1 MPQETNLNVAPYFD
15 DFDPESN
22 YNKVLFKPAY
32 PVQARELNSL
42 QSILQDQIE
51 SMGDNLFKE
60 GAMIIPGQLTYN
72 DQFHCVQIQDEF
84 LGVPVSLYLDQLV
97 GKTITGRDSGVTAT
111 VVTYITN
118 EQSVRNTYTL
128 YVNYIES
135 ADDNSTEQF
144 SDNEVLVVEE
154 SIEYLTTFIASNE
167 GFATTLATESA
178 QIGSAFILNNGVYYL
193 RGHFVNVEDQILILD
208 QYSTDS
214 SYRVGLLVKEEIVSS
229 DVDPNLNDNAQG
241 FSNFTAPGADRLKI
255 TATLAKKNPDDFDD
269 QGFVQLADLSQGEIR
284 DIVLTTKYNAIG
296 DEMAK
301 RTFDESGNYYIKEFV
316 TTCRESLNNFEG
328 NRGIFNPGQTTARGS
343 TPSDDLMV
351 YKVSPGKAYVRG
363 YEVNKRSSTL
373 LDVAKPRTTRLIKN
387 QGINFGFG
395 PTFAVN
401 RVYGQPTIGIN
412 TSTTISLR
420 DQRVGSDQ
428 TVAPGTEIGK
438 ARLYDFALESGFYNN
453 TNANTNQ
460 WDLTLWDVNTYTT
473 VDFNVPATL
482 TIPVHV
488 KGESSGAKAFL
499 KDSITSASSMTLY
512 DVQGDFLLGERLEF
526 DGILDDSRFVT
537 GTRKYGVSD
546 VKSVHSVVA
555 GINTFTADIVQ
566 ERLLRF
572 DNSSITASSL
582 GVSTIT
588 SPALGGRSWV
598 GLATVGNLVRYSR
611 SGLSDKTLNRIT
623 EVTTS
628 QLTVQAVENV
638 TGICNGGLPS
648 AVTEIT
654 DLEIVGTKF
663 RGTGGSGNQS
673 STSTIYSVFPKRNIE
688 SVDLDNANIVVRQK
702 FDVAIDATGKTNLI
716 NVDQPNLEVFLPFD
730 EERYTLVK
738 SNGTTEI
745 LTEDKFTFSNGS
757 ASLTIN
763 GLSGADPNCLLT
775 ATIRKSNVTS
785 KVKSKNIS
793 NSLLVRF
800 SAEPASG
807 TNVGTADTTL
817 DDGLRYGN
825 FPYGTRVQD
834 EEICLNVPDVIRVF
848 GVFESENTSD
858 PEAPNMT
865 TSNMNGPTASTNDII
880 IGESVTGQRSGAKA
894 IYINRK
900 SDTSINFVYL
910 NETTFESGET
920 INFSESGV
928 SATAADVKI
937 GSINRTQNYQFIDGQ
952 RGGFYDYARL
962 VRRGDASAP
971 TRKLMI
977 YFSNA
982 FYNTADDGD
991 ITTVNSYD
999 ALDYGV
1005 DIAKVDGVRLTDII
1019 DARPRVSDY
1028 EVVEGGRSPFEFNG
1042 RVFDGGQ
1049 HSSKRIVAQD
1059 ESITVDYNY
1068 YLPRADRIYLDQNG
1082 VFNVKKGSP
1091 DDIPHLPTSVSNGVN
1106 IANVFLPA
1114 YLYNVNN
1121 AKVSFIDHKRYQM
1134 SDISKLETRIK
1145 NLEYYSS
1152 LNLLEQ
1158 STFNTFVPDTNG
1170 LNRFKS
1176 GIYVDNFTSMQP
1188 QDTSIGIK
1196 NSLDVKKKIL
1206 RPAHYTTAFNLQL
1219 GSSAIPGIGS
1229 TTDANAD
1236 SRFADVAGIGIRRS
1250 GNIVTLDWQDTSWLA
1265 QPFATRVQS
1274 VTPFL
1279 NTFYAGNIELD
1290 PTADIWIDTNRLEPR
1305 NVTMEGTFQGIAEA
1319 LGADITSQEDGTRV
1333 GVTPVMWDSWETTGV
1348 NISMNSDTR
1357 TQQLQAAADDRGVSV
1372 EELASGEPP
1381 PRWGLDIGQSTVD
1394 STFVSS
1400 TISLD
1405 QTRSGT
1411 QQTINEVINTES
1423 LGENIVSR
1431 DIIHFMRSRN
1441 VSFTGTRLKP
1451 YTQVYA
1457 FFDGVDVTRFCVPK
1471 LIQITMQEG
1480 SFQVGETVRGRM
1492 VTRSNEVRIQPIL
1505 NSPAIEFRL
1514 ATPNHKYGPYNDPS
1528 DFYDS
1533 DPYAKGASVPES
1545 YSEASSLLNVD
1556 EFTLQSEEFPEFAG
1570 YIQTGMILIGQS
1582 SGAVAVVSDLKHVTD
1597 RVGTIIGSFRV
1608 PNGNNLSNPTFETGR
1623 NTFKLTSSPINSR
1636 IKGTATT
1643 SAEEIFY
1650 SQGDVDNT
1658 QETTLS
1664 LRNAS
1669 VVTDQ
1674 LDNEVRTLTD
1684 ETGEV
1689 LVETDVNV
1697 VSLPRPRP
1705 VHHGDPL
1712 AQTFKVDD
1720 PTGIFVTKCDIF
1732 FQSKSDNLPI
1742 AMEIRETTMGTPNDI
1757 ILPFSHVV
1765 KDPKDID
1772 ISQDG
1777 KVATT
1782 FEYSG
1787 PVYLKGNTE
1796 YAIVLL
1802 SNSTDYN
1809 VWISRLGEPE
1819 ISTAGQEAGQ
1829 ILVTTQPLMGSLF
1842 KSQNASA
1849 WTASQYEDLKFTLYR
1864 ADFGARGS
1872 LQFFNPQLSTDLET
1886 ITRNGLLSIPRKISI
1901 GLSTAI
1907 SASNGGKPIVAVGNR
1922 IIQANSD
1929 GRGRLVGIAGSA
1941 TGSLS
1946 VTKIGIGYTPASGN
1960 LTFTGV
1966 GLTAVTGNGINA
1978 TANIV
1983 VNNGSVTSA
1992 TIVNG
1997 GTGFQVGDVVA
2008 PLAFGFDEVG
2018 RGAQFSIQNLGAQNE
2033 LILEDV
2039 QGTFGTSAGNA
2050 YLEFS
2055 SVAGVNTSINAGIG
2069 GSVFALS
2076 PIRVDSREDGLHMKI
2091 FQRNHGMYSQINRCN
2106 LRNIETNI
2114 APTALTAAYTS
2125 SETGNISIIDAT
2137 NFTEFENVGVSNT
2150 NPGYVRIG
2158 DEIIEY
2164 TGVSGNNLIGI
2175 TSRGLDSTR
2184 EPHSVNDL
2192 VYKYEYGGVSLRRI
2206 NKQHN
2211 FADVTVPNPI
2221 EIDSYHVK
2229 IDMSKDGVDRS
2240 ESSNDFGANYFNTRQ
2255 IGGGVDAKGTYN
2267 LPFSMITPTIT
2278 SALPAG
2284 TNLSGNVRTV
2294 SETSVSG
2301 PEVSYVDQGTQDI
2314 SLVERNYFPTQ
2325 RMVVSKA
2332 NEDVFL
2338 TSLPG
2343 RKSFG
2348 LGVELSTFDNRL
2360 TPSIDLEH
2368 SSVLFTSNRVNAP
2381 INDYANDP
2389 RINTILLD
2397 PNSLMY
2403 VTKNIVLENPATSLT
2418 VYIDAYVS
2426 NYNDIRLFYSLN
2438 QDKPAID
2445 SIFTPFPGHENLDTF
2460 GQVINPDLSDGKS
2473 DKFVRKIDTYT
2484 PEPSL
2489 NLFKEHTFTI
2499 DNLEPFSS
2507 FRIKLLGTSTNQAIV
2522 PQFRNLRVI
2531 ALA

>member
-2125 SETGNISIIDAT
+2125 SETGSISIIDAT

-2150 NPGYVRIG
+2150 NPGYVKIG